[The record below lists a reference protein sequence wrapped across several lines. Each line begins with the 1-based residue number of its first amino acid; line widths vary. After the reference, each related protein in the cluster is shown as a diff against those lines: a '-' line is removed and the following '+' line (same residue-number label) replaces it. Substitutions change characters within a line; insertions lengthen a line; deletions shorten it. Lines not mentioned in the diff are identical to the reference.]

1 MGQRVKSNPL
11 ALNEKPFRVKDE
23 FERWYTNLIQ
33 VILRYIIFYCY
44 CCFVRFICEKAGWLV
59 FLKQVYLIADFSSH

>member
-33 VILRYIIFYCY
+33 VILRYIIFYCN
-44 CCFVRFICEKAGWLV
+44 C
-59 FLKQVYLIADFSSH
+59 